1 MKQKRKLIVLVCMAL
16 LVSCQQKKSAEQIQP
31 VTVRVVKMIP
41 VQMDGT
47 QSYSGTMEE
56 VSGTSLSFSV
66 GGMVKQVL
74 VDEGQRV
81 SKGQLLAVVD
91 DETTRNAHAAAQ
103 SVRQQAED
111 AYRRMKQ
118 LHDNGSLPEIQ
129 WVEVE
134 SKLKQAVSSEQIAQK
149 SLHDTRLY
157 APFAGVIG
165 QKSIDVGQNAIP
177 GMQSFKLVNINQVK
191 VKISVPESEISKVRM
206 GQTALVSV
214 SALSGRTF
222 EGRVCEKGISAD
234 ALSRSYDVK
243 ILLDNKGGLLMP
255 GMICDASLEKA
266 GGSTVFIL
274 PASIIQ
280 LDDDNRQFV
289 WVDVNGKAQKRMV
302 QTSAQTSGGVIITN
316 GLNRGD
322 EVLIEGQQKVSEN
335 MTLAV
340 KQ

>member
-1 MKQKRKLIVLVCMAL
+1 MKQKREFIALVCMAL
-16 LVSCQQKKSAEQIQP
+16 LAGCQSKKTTEEIQP
-31 VTVRVVKMIP
+31 VAVKVMKMAP
-41 VQMDGT
+41 VQINGA
-47 QSYSGTMEE
+47 QSYSGTIEE

-91 DETTRNAHAAAQ
+91 DETTRSAHTAALSA
-103 SVRQQAED
+103 RQQAED

-134 SKLKQAVSSEQIAQK
+134 SKLRQAVSSEQIARK

-177 GMQSFKLVNINQVK
+177 GMQTFKLVNINRVK
-191 VKISVPESEISKVRM
+191 VKISIPESEISKVRM
-206 GQTALVSV
+206 GQTATVSV
-214 SALSGRTF
+214 SALGGRTF
-222 EGRVCEKGISAD
+222 EGRVCEKGVSAD

-243 ILLDNKGGLLMP
+243 ILIDNRGGELMP
-255 GMICDASLEKA
+255 GMICDASLQKSST
-266 GGSTVFIL
+266 STVFIL
-274 PASIIQ
+274 PVSVMQ
-280 LDDDNRQFV
+280 LDDDNQQFV
-289 WVDVNGKAQKRMV
+289 WVNVDGKAKKRMV
-302 QTSAQTSGGVIITN
+302 QTASQTNGGVVVTSGLGI
-316 GLNRGD
+316 GD
-322 EVLIEGQQKVSEN
+322 EVLVEGQQKVSEN
-335 MTLAV
+335 TSLKV

>member
-1 MKQKRKLIVLVCMAL
+1 MKQKRKLMVLVCMTL
-16 LVSCQQKKSAEQIQP
+16 LVGCQPKKMTEQIQP
-31 VTVRVVKMIP
+31 VTVRVVKMMP
-41 VQMDGT
+41 VQINGA

-91 DETTRNAHAAAQ
+91 DETTRNAHASAQ

-134 SKLKQAVSSEQIAQK
+134 SKLKQAVSSEQIAK
-149 SLHDTRLY
+149 KGLKDTRLY

-177 GMQSFKLVNINQVK
+177 GVQTFKLVNINQVK
-191 VKISVPESEISKVRM
+191 VKISVPENEISKVRI
-206 GQTALVSV
+206 GQIAVINV
-214 SALSGRTF
+214 SALGGRTF

-243 ILLDNKGGLLMP
+243 ILIDNKGGLLMP
-255 GMICDASLEKA
+255 GMICDASLEKV
-266 GGSTVFIL
+266 GWSRQSL
-274 PASIIQ
+274 YCLASIIQ

-302 QTSAQTSGGVIITN
+302 QTSAQTSGRRHHHQRTEQ
-316 GLNRGD
+316 R
-322 EVLIEGQQKVSEN
+322 
-335 MTLAV
+335 
-340 KQ
+340 